1 MVRGFNPFENY
12 CTMKRII
19 LIIITLIS
27 INGMAQT
34 YLYKGNSSYS
44 SDILY
49 SFDGKALYKGRST
62 YSSDI
67 LFSFDGLLPVPVL
80 LLMM

>member
-1 MVRGFNPFENY
+1 MVSGFNPFENY

>member
-1 MVRGFNPFENY
+1 MVNGFNPFENY